1 MNPTIVNAD
10 QEKASANNA
19 VIRQDL
25 AEQIAELLID
35 AESENKSKPKSQKRL
50 QSALPGESQ
59 TYAASSHL
67 LKGTQFIS
75 IFTFALHIFQMGD
88 TYAMWGG
95 GQWRFILITVALAV
109 CCAYS
114 FFLVTLE
121 KGTPLEYMYRARFAF
136 VAIYLLVLVTILIP
150 TFAAAMAFAVSDQLA
165 IYTVSESVLNFSV
178 VILVPFTI
186 MAAMTTCAYNLRY
199 YEIFGDEAQFPL
211 GPNTLFDWMSADKR
225 VDVENVDQMTTRL
238 LSSYL
243 HDPAASARAPVPS
256 LQKTR
261 ITVITL

>member
-1 MNPTIVNAD
+1 
-10 QEKASANNA
+10 
-19 VIRQDL
+19 
-25 AEQIAELLID
+25 
-35 AESENKSKPKSQKRL
+35 
-50 QSALPGESQ
+50 
-59 TYAASSHL
+59 
-67 LKGTQFIS
+67 
-75 IFTFALHIFQMGD
+75 MGD

-121 KGTPLEYMYRARFAF
+121 KGRGLEYMYKARYGFI
-136 VAIYLLVLVTILIP
+136 AIYLLVAVTILIP
-150 TFAAAMAFAVSDQLA
+150 TIAAGMAFAVSDQLA

-186 MAAMTTCAYNLRY
+186 MAAMTTCSYNLRY
-199 YEIFGDEAQFPL
+199 YEIYDEEMDFPL
-211 GPNTLFDWMSADKR
+211 GTNTLFNWMSAEKR
-225 VDVENVDQMTTRL
+225 ADVENVDHLTTRL

-243 HDPAASARAPVPS
+243 HDPAASARAPVPT
-256 LQKTR
+256 LQKTK